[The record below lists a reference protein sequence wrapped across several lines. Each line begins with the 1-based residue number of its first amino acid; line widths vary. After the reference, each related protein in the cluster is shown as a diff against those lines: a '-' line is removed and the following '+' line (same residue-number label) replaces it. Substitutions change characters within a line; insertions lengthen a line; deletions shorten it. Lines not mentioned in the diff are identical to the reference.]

1 MGHFTGRVMWDAVAF
16 VMPPAADAS
25 QLPPFDGVNR
35 APVCLATISG
45 KAGPTIN
52 LTRLAAVAS
61 GQEGSE
67 AVVELHAEKLG
78 IVCRAAEDG
87 SLGWKFLLQHVADD
101 AKALPAISRA
111 RSGAMSQAPETTRFG
126 KGAAARRLSGTSVS
140 QGAGSRAVVAAA
152 AVCR

>member
-67 AVVELHAEKLG
+67 AVKLG

-126 KGAAARRLSGTSVS
+126 KGAAARRLRGTSVS